1 MNTCCCLQLY
11 IVQSDVVK
19 TWVYLLTRT
28 LLPCPVVGIG
38 NVLPIDG
45 YGSMHV
51 IPEQVVLSLFYN
63 MSMAGHSLWIIIMGI
78 HIISP
83 WIHGTNMGTSQS
95 RLRKVKPSL
104 VNKVCGNVMV
114 TKSKTKRRNK
124 REGQT

>member
-1 MNTCCCLQLY
+1 M
-11 IVQSDVVK
+11 
-19 TWVYLLTRT
+19 
-28 LLPCPVVGIG
+28 LLPV
-38 NVLPIDG
+38 DG

-51 IPEQVVLSLFYN
+51 IREQVVLSLFYN
-63 MSMAGHSLWIIIMGI
+63 MSMVRHSLWIIVVGI

-83 WIHGTNMGTSQS
+83 RIHGTNMGTSQS